1 MEVFITVAVNATTS
15 PQFDVLGEEVTIVDV
30 LAGMIMKFAEP
41 LLMEWFVS
49 PGYDAL
55 AVAVPALMLLT

>member
-1 MEVFITVAVNATTS
+1 VEVFITVAVKVTTS
-15 PQFDVLGEEVTIVDV
+15 PQFDGVGEEVTIVDV

-41 LLMEWFVS
+41 MLMEWFVS

-55 AVAVPALMLLT
+55 AVAVPALMSLT